1 MAMAPMCVC
10 AGMDAFSTAK
20 ILTNRGEE
28 LEKVLRKLAPKVRF
42 LLGKTC
48 EDHGNIT
55 VIYIYI
61 IIIVIIIIIIIW
73 ICGVFMPKLYIS
85 KRTDKLGCE
94 TKIYKDMSIS
104 SMHVMDI

>member
-1 MAMAPMCVC
+1 MALFYPHYCVFFILYLCSMAMAPMCVC
-10 AGMDAFSTAK
+10 AGMGAFSTAK

-42 LLGKTC
+42 LLGKTW

-61 IIIVIIIIIIIW
+61 IIIIIIIVI
-73 ICGVFMPKLYIS
+73 
-85 KRTDKLGCE
+85 
-94 TKIYKDMSIS
+94 
-104 SMHVMDI
+104 

>member
-42 LLGKTC
+42 LLGKTW

-55 VIYIYI
+55 VIYIYNNNSNNNNYYY
-61 IIIVIIIIIIIW
+61 
-73 ICGVFMPKLYIS
+73 M
-85 KRTDKLGCE
+85 
-94 TKIYKDMSIS
+94 DMWCFYA
-104 SMHVMDI
+104 